1 MQQAILPQ
9 HFPDTADFSMQA
21 CMHPARELGGD
32 FYDCFALSDGR
43 WGFLVADV
51 AGKGVGAASG
61 GSDRLAAYKYEIG
74 GFCGA
79 VRTGTPLKCGP
90 ERALASARA
99 CIAGFDAIDTK
110 TRIEI
115 KA

>member
-1 MQQAILPQ
+1 M
-9 HFPDTADFSMQA
+9 
-21 CMHPARELGGD
+21 
-32 FYDCFALSDGR
+32 
-43 WGFLVADV
+43 
-51 AGKGVGAASG
+51 GAASG
-61 GSDRLAAYKYEIG
+61 GGDRLAAYRYEID

-79 VRTGTPLKCGP
+79 VRTGAPLECGP

-99 CIAGFDAIDTK
+99 CIAGFDAIETK